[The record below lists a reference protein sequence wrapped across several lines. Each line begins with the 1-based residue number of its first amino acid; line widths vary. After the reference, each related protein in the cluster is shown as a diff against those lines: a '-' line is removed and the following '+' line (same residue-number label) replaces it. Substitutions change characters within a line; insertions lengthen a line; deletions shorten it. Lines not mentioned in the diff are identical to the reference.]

1 MQLSHYVS
9 ECGAKHTQHQTS
21 ALRSYDGLAHK
32 CQVHIAYV
40 EIYNEAG
47 YDLLDP
53 AREGAVVGFA
63 DLPRVGALEDDEG
76 RLHMRNLSLH
86 CATTEEE
93 ALNLVRLSWLIARVK
108 RSRSRDEHRASMS
121 AQPLPRNHDAPFLA
135 CCVWIVGHH
144 QAYLRCLVGWRI
156 GRIKKSVT
164 CSIRALP

>member
-1 MQLSHYVS
+1 MV
-9 ECGAKHTQHQTS
+9 
-21 ALRSYDGLAHK
+21 
-32 CQVHIAYV
+32 QVHIAYV

-93 ALNLVRLSWLIARVK
+93 ALNLVSPGLSLKRHAGTGRRSLLSLRLETMMRLS
-108 RSRSRDEHRASMS
+108 
-121 AQPLPRNHDAPFLA
+121 
-135 CCVWIVGHH
+135 
-144 QAYLRCLVGWRI
+144 
-156 GRIKKSVT
+156 
-164 CSIRALP
+164 RALRVDYPPP